1 MLVLLCQSCGKNN
14 ATIHFT
20 KIING
25 HVEEKHL
32 CEACA
37 KVINDFDFELPFSF
51 QKLFTG
57 LLNPIEEEQQQ
68 RVKDL
73 TCPKCGLTY
82 KKFIEIGKFGCG
94 KCYETFNEDMK
105 SLLKGIHGHTEH
117 RGKVSKRFND
127 IILQK
132 KEIESLRLELEEC
145 IDKEN
150 FERAALLRDEI
161 KKIKGEIGKDEE

>member
-1 MLVLLCQSCGKNN
+1 MLCQLCGKNN

-20 KIING
+20 KIVNG

-37 KVINDFDFELPFSF
+37 KENNDFDFELPFSF
-51 QKLFTG
+51 QKLLTG
-57 LLNPIEEEQQQ
+57 LLGPIEEQQQ

-82 KKFIEIGKFGCG
+82 KKFLEIGKFGCG
-94 KCYETFNEDMK
+94 ECYETFKEDVK
-105 SLLKGIHGHTEH
+105 SLLKGIHGHSEH
-117 RGKVSKRFND
+117 KGKISKRFND

-132 KEIESLRLELEEC
+132 KEIESLRVQLEDC

-150 FERAALLRDEI
+150 FERAAFLRDEI
-161 KKIKGEIGKDEE
+161 KRIKGEIGKVEE